1 MTKRLAEILILLSF
15 LVIAIALYSS
25 TADFPEMVQGSTA
38 NYIRFLAV
46 SLGMLCLVEVG
57 LWWRKKEKEA
67 GKKLDLTSAPVRFWS
82 LLVLMFVYSLLIE
95 LLGFYVTSALF
106 LPITMFVLGAR
117 NIVLT
122 LVTSGGVL
130 LFIFLVF
137 GKILGVPLPEAS
149 LF

>member
-15 LVIAIALYSS
+15 LVIAVALYMS
-25 TADFPEMVQGSTA
+25 TADFPDMVQGSTA
-38 NYIRFLAV
+38 TYIRFLAI
-46 SLGMLCLVEVG
+46 SLGILCIVEVG
-57 LWWRKKEKEA
+57 LWMGKKEKEA
-67 GKKLDLTSAPVRFWS
+67 GKKLGMTSAPVRFWS
-82 LLVLMFVYSLLIE
+82 LLILMFVYSLLIE
-95 LLGFYVTSALF
+95 QCGFYVTSALF

-117 NIVLT
+117 NLLLT
-122 LVTSGGVL
+122 LVTSAGVL